1 MKLRCSEARK
11 LRGGASI
18 VTLAFL
24 LGGWVACNQVAGIR
38 EGKPYPD
45 ACVTVDDCSV
55 PEPECRTAACVEER
69 CVYADKPAGTPLATQ
84 VAGDCVEVQCD
95 GEGRKRLVP
104 VEADAPND
112 ANPCTFDHCVGSTPT
127 HARLSFAPCYTGPAA
142 VRGVGV
148 CVDGKQACDEDAK
161 PIGPCL
167 GEVLP
172 KEETCLSIFDED
184 CDGAVN
190 ESGLGCVCV
199 PGTIGDCFGGP
210 EAALGNTPC
219 KRGKQLCI
227 PEGTGYGE
235 CLGQTLPAPEVC
247 SSGGVDDDCDGRID
261 EEGLDCVCGDGVVSN
276 AEVCDD
282 GNTDESD
289 TCTTTCVVPGCG
301 DGIVQG
307 GEACDDGNLLDSDA
321 CTAQCQMA
329 TCGDGLLQIGV
340 EACDDGNTI
349 DTDACT
355 SSCQLAVCGDGFVR
369 QGVEECDDGSPTAT
383 ETCQP
388 DCLAAPVELFAGGV
402 TMCVLFANGRAKC
415 WGANENGQL
424 GLGDKQRRGDNPN
437 EMGNNLPFLG
447 LGEGR
452 TILSMAPGTVH
463 TCALLDDQTVKCWGG
478 GGAGQVGLGDTL
490 PRGDEPGEMG
500 DILPPLDLGAG
511 RTAKAIGSG
520 FAQTCAIL
528 DDDTLKCWGYNAS
541 GELGLG
547 DTMIRGDQPSE
558 MGDALPPVA
567 LGTGRFAQQIAGGH
581 SFQCAILDDGT
592 VKCWGKNIWGQL
604 GQGDTTQRG
613 DEMGEMGDA
622 LPPTV
627 LGNAGA
633 VLSISTAFGHSCVLL
648 TGGKVKCWGLNVVGA
663 LGLGDAAF
671 RGDGPG
677 EMGDNLPFVDLG
689 SGKTATRVATGG
701 PCSCAILNDGSV
713 KCWGENDRGQLGLG
727 DKLNRGKA
735 PGEMGDALPA
745 IDLGAGRKARKIA
758 VGGRFACVILDD
770 ATVKCWGQ
778 NDFGQL
784 GLEDTFDRGDD
795 PGEMGDDL
803 PAVKLR

>member
-1 MKLRCSEARK
+1 MEGERREELAGRDGRDARAPSD
-11 LRGGASI
+11 RRTGA
-18 VTLAFL
+18 
-24 LGGWVACNQVAGIR
+24 G
-38 EGKPYPD
+38 PD

-55 PEPECRTAACVEER
+55 PEPECRAAACIDER
-69 CVYADKPAGTPLATQ
+69 CVYDDKPAGTPLATQ
-84 VAGDCVEVQCD
+84 VAGDCLEAQCD

-104 VEADAPND
+104 VQADALD
-112 ANPCTFDHCVGSTPT
+112 DGNPCTFDHCIGSTPT
-127 HARLSFAPCYTGPAA
+127 HARLSFAPCFTGPATA
-142 VRGVGV
+142 RGVGV

-210 EAALGNTPC
+210 EAA
-219 KRGKQLCI
+219 
-227 PEGTGYGE
+227 
-235 CLGQTLPAPEVC
+235 
-247 SSGGVDDDCDGRID
+247 
-261 EEGLDCVCGDGVVSN
+261 
-276 AEVCDD
+276 
-282 GNTDESD
+282 
-289 TCTTTCVVPGCG
+289 PGCG

-329 TCGDGLLQIGV
+329 TCGDGLLQVGV

-349 DTDACT
+349 DTDTCT
-355 SSCQLAVCGDGFVR
+355 SSCQHAVCGDGFVR

-388 DCLAAPVELFAGGV
+388 DCLAAPVELFTGGV

-424 GLGDKQRRGDNPN
+424 GLGDKWRRGDTPA
-437 EMGNNLPFLG
+437 EMGNKLPFLG

-452 TILSMAPGTVH
+452 TILSIAPGTAH

-478 GGAGQVGLGDTL
+478 GGAGQVGLGDML
-490 PRGDEPGEMG
+490 AHGDEPGEMG
-500 DILPPLDLGAG
+500 NSLPPLDLGSG
-511 RTAKAIGSG
+511 RTAKAISSG

-541 GELGLG
+541 GELDLG
-547 DTMIRGDQPSE
+547 DTMSQGDQPSE

-581 SFQCAILDDGT
+581 SFQCAVLDDGT
-592 VKCWGKNIWGQL
+592 VKCWGKNVWGQL

-622 LPPTV
+622 LPPTALV
-627 LGNAGA
+627 NAGA
-633 VLSISTAFGHSCVLL
+633 VLSISTAFGHSCALL
-648 TGGKVKCWGLNVVGA
+648 TGGKVKCWGLNAVGA
-663 LGLGDAAF
+663 LGLGDAAH

-689 SGKTATRVATGG
+689 SGKTAMRVATGG
-701 PCSCAILNDGSV
+701 PSSCAILNDGSV

-778 NDFGQL
+778 NDSGQL

-795 PGEMGDDL
+795 PGEMGDAL